1 MANDAKRRWSRV
13 FSGATATEPHRVRRV
28 RPDVPTGP
36 TVQQAI
42 DEFLGALDDGWA
54 RDRYGRP
61 FADDDAGRL
70 HWYLSGYVGVALGT
84 LRLEDVRRR
93 DLESLV
99 DDLDRTGMSRRRQR
113 ALVRSVR
120 ALYDYAGERR
130 LVRGNPAERVVVP
143 DDPEQRHQPS
153 VLHHGIELVLR
164 VATLGFTL
172 SALIFLTESL

>member
-1 MANDAKRRWSRV
+1 MANDTKRRWSRV
-13 FSGATATEPHRVRRV
+13 FSGPAATEPHHVRRA

-36 TVQQAI
+36 TVQQAV

-61 FADDDAGRL
+61 FADDDARRL
-70 HWYLSGYVGVALGT
+70 HWYLSGHVGEALGT
-84 LRLEDVRRR
+84 LRLEDVRSR
-93 DLESLV
+93 DLDSLV
-99 DDLDRTGMSRRRQR
+99 HDLDQTGMSRLRQR

-164 VATLGFTL
+164 VATLGFAL